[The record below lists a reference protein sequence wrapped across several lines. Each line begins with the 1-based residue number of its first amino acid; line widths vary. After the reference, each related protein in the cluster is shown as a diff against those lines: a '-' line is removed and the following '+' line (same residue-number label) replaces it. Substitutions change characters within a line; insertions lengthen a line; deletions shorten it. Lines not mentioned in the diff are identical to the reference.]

1 MEDWSR
7 YELKFRYMM
16 LDRMRQDCNY
26 YFGNGFEYAGNL
38 WAKDE
43 KRHIACMLA
52 IWDTFEPDERPEWIS
67 KEDIIDYA
75 HAMGVEIEEETW

>member
-1 MEDWSR
+1 MDNWNR

-26 YFGNGFEYAGNL
+26 YFGNGLEYAGNL

-43 KRHIACMLA
+43 KTHIACMLA

-75 HAMGVEIEEETW
+75 HAMGVDI

>member
-1 MEDWSR
+1 MDNWNR

-26 YFGNGFEYAGNL
+26 YFGNGLKYAGNL

-43 KRHIACMLA
+43 KTHIACMFA

-67 KEDIIDYA
+67 EEDIIGYA
-75 HAMGVEIEEETW
+75 IRMGVTLN

>member
-1 MEDWSR
+1 MDDWSR
-7 YELKFRYMM
+7 YKVEFRYMM

-26 YFGNGFEYAGNL
+26 YFGNGLQYAGNL

-43 KRHIACMLA
+43 KTHIACMLA

-67 KEDIIDYA
+67 REDIIDYA
-75 HAMGVEIEEETW
+75 HAMGVTVY

>member
-26 YFGNGFEYAGNL
+26 YFGNGLEYAGNL

-43 KRHIACMLA
+43 KTHIACMLA
-52 IWDTFEPDERPEWIS
+52 IWDTFKPDERPEWLS
-67 KEDIIDYA
+67 REDIIDYA
-75 HAMGVEIEEETW
+75 HAMGVEIWEEIR